1 MRRILIDDA
10 RRRLHRADVATAA
23 MEPPR
28 APQPV
33 VERRVLA
40 LECAM
45 EHLERAD
52 PHLARVVELRFFLG
66 LDVEAVARTL
76 AISTATVQRDW
87 RSARAFL
94 KRMIEAEEN
103 HGR

>member
-10 RRRLHRADVATAA
+10 RRRLHRARLATGGQETSAA
-23 MEPPR
+23 
-28 APQPV
+28 QPD

-45 EHLERAD
+45 ERLERVD

-66 LDVEAVARTL
+66 LDVETVARTL
-76 AISTATVQRDW
+76 GISTASVTRDW

-94 KRMIEAEEN
+94 KRDIETEESR
-103 HGR
+103 GR